1 MAPRIKVL
9 CLQMKSYFLIDL
21 LVYRIMRESSEG
33 ENRLSYKIIDSLHQ
47 IFTVFIYFVEKHSQK
62 ELILSMKIPSVQ
74 KHLVCDLSC
83 RFVRRKGVDASFSIE
98 TGVLS
103 SVWMVSERERDWTGL
118 LLNHIA
124 VKYWIA

>member
-103 SVWMVSERERDWTGL
+103 SV
-118 LLNHIA
+118 
-124 VKYWIA
+124 